1 MTTRD
6 LSGVTDL
13 FHGYPEIKY
22 TTISISGNKAS
33 VSVQLT
39 KKKIRKTNKELSVFD
54 LEKKLF
60 EKLRIFESKG
70 YKVVSEVLKNGPPG
84 SKAVGLKLIADN
96 ADKLP
101 ILINVSKDFETY
113 LKGVPGTKN
122 VGRSSNDTPGQFIF
136 ALKKEL
142 MTTAGISASAIYAQI
157 AQNMNGILIGTV
169 EDKGE
174 DMDIRLKS
182 SKFSND
188 VRLED
193 ILAIPI
199 QVGNTSYKVG
209 EFVDTNLTNATAQ
222 VSRTDGKLQITVDA
236 DLDLEI
242 DSVGTQAKFQK
253 FADTYTYPNG
263 ISFEK

>member
-1 MTTRD
+1 M
-6 LSGVTDL
+6 
-13 FHGYPEIKY
+13 
-22 TTISISGNKAS
+22 
-33 VSVQLT
+33 QLT

-84 SKAVGLKLIADN
+84 SKAVGLKIIADN

-142 MTTAGISASAIYAQI
+142 MTTAGISASAIYTQI

-182 SKFSND
+182 SKFSD
-188 VRLED
+188 EVRLED
-193 ILAIPI
+193 ILALPI
-199 QVGNTSYKVG
+199 AVGNSSYKVG

-236 DLDLEI
+236 DLELGI